1 MSFSGNINYKEGN
14 YICSLTTI
22 TDTGN
27 ALLGDK
33 IRYNNDGVV
42 TDIIERS
49 YAHIQGILKIKSKT
63 KFGVNKRGVP
73 IYLFKPYHKKYPNF
87 LVCTKIK
94 SDKNIF
100 CNISFNKWDKNRRKF
115 FGKLENVIGKV
126 GVYDDEIQYILNQ
139 YHLNYKKWN
148 SRTNKLLE
156 GDCEIDDSVDIDYKV
171 VSIDPEGSTDIDD
184 AFHCKTVNGNVVEYG
199 VHIADPLF
207 YLVDKPE
214 LLKLIMHR
222 MFTIYT
228 DSGKNDMIPPLYSDN
243 LVSLIQDRKRRAISV
258 IFKNDGTVSLKRTV
272 VKNLKQFTYEEA
284 DKVLKKGRYR
294 NVNDRPILYLG
305 KYFGITDSHKLI
317 EMLMVKT
324 NQYIGNLI
332 VNEFGESAV
341 LRKHKCGNSSIPDVD
356 SEDLQKFLNL
366 KQMKRA
372 VYDFSVPGQN
382 KHYGLNISNYTHF
395 TSPIR
400 RFFDMIVHNLVYKH
414 LGITE
419 RLDIPDTHIVIDEIN
434 SIESRIKKADR
445 KLNKLRLIKNLEK
458 MSLSKKITEVGYITE
473 IHKNSIYVYIPKY
486 NLEEKIY
493 LIPFKFRTLYKSV
506 IEDDEIVVY
515 NGDQVVCGQYK
526 LYQKIDVTIIPFLN
540 EEVFSRK
547 IRIFI

>member
-1 MSFSGNINYKEGN
+1 MSFSGNLNYKDGN
-14 YICSLTTI
+14 YICGSTII
-22 TDTGN
+22 TDIGN

-33 IRYNNDGVV
+33 VRYNKDGMVI
-42 TDIIERS
+42 DIIERC

-73 IYLFKPYHKKYPNF
+73 IYQFNPYHKKYPKF

-139 YHLNYKKWN
+139 YQLNYKKWGKQ
-148 SRTNKLLE
+148 SY
-156 GDCEIDDSVDIDYKV
+156 GDCEIDDATTVDYNV

-184 AFHCKTVNGNVVEYG
+184 AFHCKIVNNKIIEYG

-214 LLKLIMHR
+214 LMKLIMHR

-258 IFKNDGTVSLKRTV
+258 IFKSDGTVSLSRTV
-272 VKNLKQFTYEEA
+272 VKNLKQFTYKDA
-284 DKVLKKGRYR
+284 DKILRKGRYK
-294 NVNDRPILYLG
+294 NAEERPISHLG
-305 KYFGITDSHKLI
+305 KHFGITDSHKLI

-332 VNEFGESAV
+332 VNEFGENAV
-341 LRKHKCGNSSIPDVD
+341 LRKHKHGDISIPNVNN
-356 SEDLQKFLNL
+356 EELQEFLNL

-372 VYDFSVPGQN
+372 VYDFSVPGHN
-382 KHYGLNISNYTHF
+382 KHYGLGIANYTHF

-400 RFFDMIVHNLVYKH
+400 RFFDMIVHNLVYKY
-414 LGITE
+414 LGVTE
-419 RLDIPDTHIVIDEIN
+419 RLTIPDTDVLIEEIN
-434 SIESRIKKADR
+434 SIENQIKKSDR

-458 MSLSKKITEVGYITE
+458 MSLSEKITEVGYITE
-473 IHKNSIYVYIPKY
+473 IRKNSIYVYIPKY
-486 NLEEKIY
+486 RLEEKIY

-515 NGDQVVCGQYK
+515 NGDQVVYGPYR
-526 LYQKIDVTIIPFLN
+526 LYQKIDVTIVPFLN